1 MSNRFFDWV
10 ASASRF
16 ISYTWARASE
26 VNASLDNVS
35 TGFEL
40 VQDEIDENKT
50 RSIRLPVGQ
59 DGDITAVAADRA
71 RRVLTFNAS
80 GLPYIFPPDDAA
92 TRANKVFAWDA
103 SGNPILASN
112 GAPYAWLPS
121 QTGNSGKILT
131 TNGTDP
137 SWLATALTNQS
148 GASGKY
154 LGSNGT
160 VESWTYPIPTG
171 TTVQFPPMTP
181 PTGWLPCDGSDQLSA
196 TYTTLAGVLV
206 PTYTPAAFLPF
217 HANWSGRVGCIV
229 RGAYIWANN
238 PGSPGVYRYSD
249 DHGATWKSVDG
260 TTARHYSAPGDGS
273 FYRHSGTTMQRA
285 SAFNGTYSTIS
296 SDADL
301 SSNRADY
308 LLVGTKYVSMTNIS
322 SAPIYSSD
330 MVTFTVATPSAGTF
344 STYSYLAITGTTLY
358 GAAYAAD
365 TTLQKSTDGGVTWTS
380 PSQINAAAAKTG
392 IIVVLNGSS
401 FLACDLG
408 TTTAYTATS
417 DAGPWTAA
425 TLPATANSPGR
436 LVAFGGYFWFFG
448 GSGALYRS
456 TTGATGT
463 WTSVTPAGTTMA
475 SDTTLVVTNAG
486 TPRLYLATVTRSAPT
501 AGQKYVQWT
510 TDGTNWTTEWARDHA
525 SFSAYGGTVKIGS
538 NYVHAFADNMAP
550 VYSTTPDGFCNLSST
565 TTVETYATNPTI
577 ASDGTNAYIIGRVS
591 GSNYLYKSSN
601 GTSWSVVGAAM
612 ATTPTSNFVWGG
624 GNLFAATTTLAFI
637 SNGTV
642 ALASN
647 SLPGTLSST
656 PEVNYVAG
664 RYVVYGSTTGTT
676 LYVSSDGST
685 WLTRTLPVAGS
696 PVVGDPA
703 GTTMYCGGYY
713 STDYGVTWTADS
725 TLAYPTGDVTAFYDD
740 GTSQLAL
747 QSGVVTARKKSS
759 TALATFAFTNAGAGN
774 EGKMLKDGS
783 VYYFF
788 QSATSTPTYQE
799 TSLKVTL
806 SSTTFR
812 MPTVADVTT
821 AGGKLKTWMFGL

>member
-16 ISYTWARASE
+16 ISYTWARAAE

-40 VQDEIDENKT
+40 VQDEIDENRT

-59 DGDITAVAADRA
+59 DGDITTTAANRA
-71 RRVLTFNAS
+71 RRVLTFDAS
-80 GLPYIFPPDDAA
+80 GLPYVWPPDDAA
-92 TRANKVFAWDA
+92 VRANKVFAWDA

-112 GAPYAWLPS
+112 GTLYAWLPS
-121 QTGNSGKILT
+121 QSGNSGKILT
-131 TNGTDP
+131 TDGSVP
-137 SWLATALTNQS
+137 SWVATAITDQS
-148 GASGKY
+148 AASGKV
-154 LGSNGT
+154 LTSDGS
-160 VESWTYPIPTG
+160 VDSWQYAIPTG
-171 TTVQFPPMTP
+171 AVAQFPFGVTP
-181 PTGWLPCDGSDQLSA
+181 TNWVALDGSDLSSS
-196 TYTTLAGVLV
+196 TYPALASLMV
-206 PTYTPAAFLPF
+206 PTMTMEAFLPF
-217 HANWSGRVGCIV
+217 HANWSGLPNCIV
-229 RGAYIWANN
+229 RGAYIWANV

-249 DHGATWKSVDG
+249 DHGSTWKSVDA
-260 TTARHYSAPGDGS
+260 TTARHYSVPGDGF
-273 FYRHSGTTMQRA
+273 FYRHASSTLQRA

-296 SDADL
+296 SDSDL
-301 SSNRADY
+301 SSNRTDY

-358 GAAYAAD
+358 GSASSAT
-365 TTLQKSTDGGVTWTS
+365 TTLEKSTDGGATWTS
-380 PSQINAAAAKTG
+380 PSTIDAGAAKTS

-401 FLACDLG
+401 FLAYDVG
-408 TTTAYTATS
+408 STTAYTATS

-425 TLPATANSPGR
+425 TLPATASQAGR

-577 ASDGTNAYIIGRVS
+577 ASDGTNAYIIGRAS

-647 SLPGTLSST
+647 PLPSTLSST

-664 RYVVYGSTTGTT
+664 RYVVYGSSTGTA

-685 WLTRTLPVAGS
+685 WLTRTLPQAGY
-696 PVVGDPA
+696 PVVGDPS
-703 GTTMYCGGYY
+703 GTKMYCYVY
-713 STDYGVTWTADS
+713 ESSDYGVTWTTTASAAVAPAQTDS
-725 TLAYPTGDVTAFYDD
+725 LTTFLDD
-740 GTSQLAL
+740 GTSQMAL
-747 QSGVVTARKKSS
+747 SSGTLTAKKISSGVYQTFSYTNYGGAS
-759 TALATFAFTNAGAGN
+759 TTFR
-774 EGKMLKDGS
+774 LRDGQ
-783 VYYFF
+783 VLYFY
-788 QSATSTPTYQE
+788 QTATSTPTYQE
-799 TSLKVTL
+799 TSVKVTI
-806 SSTTFR
+806 STTAFR
-812 MPTVADVTT
+812 IPTVAN
-821 AGGKLKTWMFGL
+821 AGSLKTWMFAK